1 MILPIS
7 HLTDTYRD
15 PVLAIAAVLAV
26 LVLGG
31 CSGETG
37 GPGEASPG
45 ERTDSSPGSL
55 ERARELVASGRAR
68 ESISILKKLGPE
80 AGPRA
85 QEILARAYHRTE
97 RWNQSIE
104 SADKALLERPKDPDL
119 LYLKADG
126 LRSIE
131 EPQAAR
137 KILEEILERAPNH
150 WEAKLSLGRILQ
162 RMTSSAEALPL
173 FEAYLRDAPAD
184 HHLAETARLEYG
196 RALRSL
202 RRHQDAA
209 DQFAGLLEEEPSNNI
224 YYSELSSTLYRMRLR
239 PQARLL
245 EEIYR
250 VFSEQAFE
258 EHVEKGLFASGRDG
272 IAMGQ
277 RAWNMRNQKR
287 FLESFNAYEE
297 ALALNPTDPRIKIY
311 YADLCLKFER
321 HGQAFQLI
329 DRELQNPPGPAPRSG
344 LLAARGKILLF
355 AERNQE
361 VAQTLKK
368 ATEVLRRE
376 GNLGGYARG
385 QADGLSLYNNLA
397 EALINL
403 GDNTEAGKLLAAIRK
418 SATGN
423 PRYLYLAGKLSLK
436 SGRNAPA
443 LGYLEQAIRLQ
454 KESTAPLEAWKAAAL
469 ARSGKIDAALSLLLQ
484 LPATAGGPEVF
495 DLVRAAL
502 PPEHPERVN
511 LEKMKS
517 RSKLADKRLSD
528 LQGRLQTLEL
538 GDAACARIFTEL
550 GSIYE
555 GQGNPAALDYYFLAS
570 DIDPSNP
577 DVLRKLLKQLEERR
591 YYFTRMRLLR
601 RLSEAAPGDFQALAS
616 LCRLYLDLHIR
627 LNEARDMALRCLAAR
642 PDPDSYL
649 LASRASL
656 LRGDREEARR
666 LIEKGLRLAPGD
678 ARLEKAL
685 ATLDEK

>member
-15 PVLAIAAVLAV
+15 PVPAIAAMLAM

-31 CSGETG
+31 CSGEAG

-55 ERARELVASGRAR
+55 ERARELVDSGRAR

-85 QEILARAYHRTE
+85 QAILARAYHRSE

-104 SADKALLERPKDPDL
+104 STDKALLERPKDPDL

-297 ALALNPTDPRIKIY
+297 ALALNPADPRIKIY

-321 HGQAFQLI
+321 HGQALQLI
-329 DRELQNPPGPAPRSG
+329 DRELRKPPGPAPRSG

-355 AERNQE
+355 AGRNQE
-361 VAQTLKK
+361 AAQALKK
-368 ATEVLRRE
+368 ASEVLRRE

-436 SGRNAPA
+436 SGRNASA
-443 LGYLEQAIRLQ
+443 LGYLEQAIRIQ

-469 ARSGKIDAALSLLLQ
+469 ARSGKVDAALSLLLQ
-484 LPATAGGPEVF
+484 LPVTAGGPEVF
-495 DLVRAAL
+495 ELVMATL
-502 PPEHPERVN
+502 PPEHSERVN

-528 LQGRLQTLEL
+528 LQGRLQALEL

-577 DVLRKLLKQLEERR
+577 DVLRKLLNQLEERR
-591 YYFTRMRLLR
+591 HYFTRMRLLR
-601 RLSEAAPGDFQALAS
+601 RLSEAAPGDSQALAS
-616 LCRLYLDLHIR
+616 LCGLYLDLHIR
-627 LNEARDMALRCLAAR
+627 LNEAHDMALRCLAAR
-642 PDPDSYL
+642 PDPDSHL

-656 LRGDREEARR
+656 LQGDREEARR

-685 ATLDEK
+685 ATLSEK

>member
-31 CSGETG
+31 CSGEAG

-55 ERARELVASGRAR
+55 ERAREMVDSGRAR

-137 KILEEILERAPNH
+137 EILEEILERAPNH

-311 YADLCLKFER
+311 YADLCLKFDR

-329 DRELQNPPGPAPRSG
+329 DRELRNPPGPAPRSG

-355 AERNQE
+355 AGRNQE
-361 VAQTLKK
+361 AAQTLKK
-368 ATEVLRRE
+368 ATEVLRR
-376 GNLGGYARG
+376 
-385 QADGLSLYNNLA
+385 SLYNNLA

-403 GDNTEAGKLLAAIRK
+403 GDNTEAGKLLTAIRK

-495 DLVRAAL
+495 DLVMAAL

-517 RSKLADKRLSD
+517 RSKLAGKRLSD